1 MVKGEGK
8 TRTLIWMGG
17 HFDVARPRLVQTEPA
32 SDERDHP
39 RCGQVDE
46 YPELPHDRLITYL
59 PPKRFVGCMELT
71 LSDLYLP
78 A

>member
-1 MVKGEGK
+1 
-8 TRTLIWMGG
+8 MGG

-46 YPELPHDRLITYL
+46 YIYVEGIPILWVRRAVVKFPVPT
-59 PPKRFVGCMELT
+59 
-71 LSDLYLP
+71 
-78 A
+78 